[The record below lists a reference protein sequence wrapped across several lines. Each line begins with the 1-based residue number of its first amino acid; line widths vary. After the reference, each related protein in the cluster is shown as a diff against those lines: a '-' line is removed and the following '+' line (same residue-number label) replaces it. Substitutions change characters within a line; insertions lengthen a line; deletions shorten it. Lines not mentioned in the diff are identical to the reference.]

1 MYYKIV
7 SDGLIVDACDGMR
20 FVRWQERNR
29 MMLSCDEAGAD
40 GILTSDGS
48 TVYLIE
54 GGLVMDGYATATYEE
69 ITQEEYEELR
79 AEIDAGEEIPNP
91 DEPDPEPEEGPKTR
105 LQALEEQVAELSQT
119 NWMLI
124 ECLLE
129 MSEVVYGGDME

>member
-91 DEPDPEPEEGPKTR
+91 DEPEPEPEEGPKTR

-129 MSEVVYGGDME
+129 MSEVVYGGDLL